1 MALNDLTPRLRT
13 RLSRVERLVGVF
25 VTVATLLL
33 LSGFFYY
40 LWHTA
45 QRKGWFKTK
54 LPYYTYVDS
63 GVGLKIGDPVKLM
76 GFNIGEIT
84 QIEAMPPDHWENVIV
99 KFTVSEPHYG
109 YIWND
114 SQVRVAAADFLGSR
128 FLEVTKGGASG
139 ETNKLAATYR
149 EEGQGKRRSVTG
161 IWEQRRD
168 GGGRPFFDEPGDY
181 RPWKRGDPG
190 YWLEMD
196 EAPALTERLD
206 AIVKQAEKAL
216 PNILALTNR
225 LQAVLDNSAYAT
237 SNLNATLVDTRPVV
251 ANLHTIT
258 ANLTDPEGSLGKWAL
273 PPDTKA
279 KLDAALAG
287 LEQTLTTAG
296 RTLDHTDTNLLTTFS
311 NLNLSL
317 VNLANLTSNLHAQVD
332 QNTNLVSSVNNAILQ
347 ADTLM
352 QGLKRHWLLRSAF
365 REKKTN
371 APAGTKPVQP
381 VPSIY
386 PGKLPGR

>member
-13 RLSRVERLVGVF
+13 RLSHVERWVGLF

-45 QRKGWFKTK
+45 ERKGWFKTK

-63 GVGLKIGDPVKLM
+63 GVGLKVGDPVKLM
-76 GFNIGEIT
+76 GFTVGEIT

-99 KFTVSEPHYG
+99 KFTVTEPHYG
-109 YIWND
+109 YVWND

-128 FLEVTKGGASG
+128 YLEVTKGGASG
-139 ETNKLAATYR
+139 ETNQLAATYR
-149 EEGQGKRRSVTG
+149 EEAHGQRRTITG

-168 GGGRPFFDEPGDY
+168 GGGRPFFDEPGQY
-181 RPWKRGDPG
+181 RLWKRGDDG

-206 AIVKQAEKAL
+206 AMVKQAERAL
-216 PNILALTNR
+216 PNILDLTNR
-225 LQAVLDNSAYAT
+225 LQLVLDNSAFAT
-237 SNLNATLVDTRPVV
+237 SNLNATILDARPVV
-251 ANLHTIT
+251 ANLQTIT
-258 ANLTDPEGSLGKWAL
+258 ANLTEPEGSLGKWVL

-279 KLDAALAG
+279 KLDGALAE
-287 LEQTLTTAG
+287 LERTLVTAG
-296 RTLDHTDTNLLTTFS
+296 TTLDHTDTNLLTTFS

-317 VNLANLTSNLHAQVD
+317 INLANLTSNLHTQVD
-332 QNTNLVSSVNNAILQ
+332 QNTNLVSSVNNAIIQ

-365 REKKTN
+365 REKKTSPPTPPKTG
-371 APAGTKPVQP
+371 APAPPV
-381 VPSIY
+381 Y
-386 PGKLPGR
+386 PGKQPGR